1 MYFGNQAYKFLMR
14 KHVIIT
20 KLFDSGGSNTHFQT
34 LVNYFGKE
42 NVILVL
48 ENNKQLV
55 HLNNIIDGNLFKTKV
70 LPRLHRIAHLNNL
83 FTTNIKELFLIID
96 SIITILILSIKN
108 GFADITISAVEP
120 EKHLYLLWLPFIKV
134 TYILHSEPQLAMTK
148 FTTFTC
154 DCKLS
159 KQKVIVTVS
168 NFMQQAIYK
177 QWRINHKKIK
187 FVNVI
192 YNCIVETDFE
202 KKLKLV
208 EPKKLYII
216 TLGHVDIRKNPH
228 TWLEVAK
235 KVILERNNVEFIWL
249 GNGPLLDLFKE
260 KTKYTPRIVFFGLI
274 NNRQLYLEKSAIYY
288 QPSIIEP
295 QGIAVLEAMFNR
307 LPCVVSNIGG
317 LSESIQ
323 NKYNGILVNPRNI
336 EENVTALIHLLDN
349 AELRHSYG
357 SNSFNRYQVLFT
369 YNNFKTK
376 MDVIYNN

>member
-1 MYFGNQAYKFLMR
+1 MR